1 MSQPVSLPSDLVVS
15 LAKQL
20 KGMDTNPA
28 YLQMIDTFLN
38 AVPKDLSRPRTNID
52 DFRQLLDELSP
63 SGLTRHQLL
72 ELGSVI
78 QINHLGSFGLALCS
92 SPTWEIWC
100 QTLSKYA
107 FLTGLNNKQ
116 LQFKRDGDTILIIL
130 SSRSNGI
137 QPIDLFSV
145 GILQKLL
152 LVSKQATSSATC
164 EHMTPLS
171 TYLENQN
178 SGEHGEQALLFI
190 RFNILE
196 NADKPRLANSK
207 VNQVFRKDL
216 LNLGLEDEK
225 QSIALVVEQL
235 IESQSDLNHVNQ
247 TWVASQLH
255 TSERNLLRKIKVADT
270 SFRKLFNRV
279 RSKRSLE
286 LLLTG
291 MSISKIGRLLG
302 YSERATFERAFK
314 TWQGVTPVAMQ
325 SRFACLTTEKRLASV
340 ITAESV
346 PTPPVLLVKLVKLI
360 SNDDFHMDELV
371 ELVESDPVL
380 TSKVLSIANSV
391 IYGYSGITS
400 VKQAILKVLGVQ
412 KLQALVITILS
423 AETLPVEEHDFSYNA
438 FWQHSIVAAQV
449 STVIC
454 EASGVKKSE
463 QFPIYIAAMLHNIG
477 HLGLAH
483 CLAEGYRELEHEGL
497 SSLDWT
503 QQLHLQ
509 KLRLGIHSIQVTEI
523 LLNLWNFPEEVIG
536 ILRNSNACQDF
547 FEPNKNNVTTPL
559 AHTLHVLSL
568 IKLAQSQGEDVVCA
582 LSPFFTSVKDQ
593 FADNQ
598 LVRMEQGVASVVQ
611 GMSSQPKTSV

>member
-1 MSQPVSLPSDLVVS
+1 MSQPVSLPSVLAIS

-20 KGMDTNPA
+20 KDMVTSSA
-28 YLQMIDTFLN
+28 SLQMIDAFLN
-38 AVPKDLSRPRTNID
+38 TVPKDLPSSPIDID
-52 DFRQLLDELSP
+52 DFRRFLDALMASD
-63 SGLTRHQLL
+63 LTRHQLL
-72 ELGSVI
+72 ELGSGI

-92 SPTWEIWC
+92 SPTWETWC
-100 QTLSKYA
+100 QTLSRYA
-107 FLTGLNNKQ
+107 FLTGLNNTQ
-116 LQFKRDGDTILIIL
+116 LQFKRDDNALLVIL
-130 SSRSNGI
+130 SSDSNGI
-137 QPIDLFSV
+137 QPIDLFNV
-145 GILQKLL
+145 GVLQKLL
-152 LVSKQATSSATC
+152 SVSKQVTSSSVSELA
-164 EHMTPLS
+164 TPLAA
-171 TYLENQN
+171 YLEAEESNEQ
-178 SGEHGEQALLFI
+178 GEQTLLVI
-190 RFNILE
+190 RLNTAE
-196 NADKPRLANSK
+196 NSDKPRLANSK

-216 LNLGLEDEK
+216 LNQGLEHEK

-291 MSISKIGRLLG
+291 MSISQIGRLLG

-314 TWQGVTPVAMQ
+314 AWQGVTPVAMQ
-325 SRFACLTTEKRLASV
+325 SRFACLTTEKRLDSV

-423 AETLPVEEHDFSYNA
+423 AESLPVEEDDFSYNV
-438 FWQHSIVAAQV
+438 FWQHSILAAQL

-454 EASGVKKSE
+454 EACDVKKSE

-483 CLAEGYRELEHEGL
+483 CLAEGYRELEQEDL
-497 SSLDWT
+497 SSLDWA

-547 FEPNKNNVTTPL
+547 FEPNRNNVSTPL
-559 AHTLHVLSL
+559 AHTLHLLSL
-568 IKLAQSQGEDVVCA
+568 IKLAQALQEDILPVLA
-582 LSPFFTSVKDQ
+582 PFFASVKDQ

-598 LVRMEQGVASVVQ
+598 LVGLEQGVAKVVE
-611 GMSSQPKTSV
+611 GISNQPKTSV